1 MGNFTGLRRA
11 LKNGIRYV
19 FHSGMDVVTSAEES
33 MTRFKRKRR
42 RPSRRTLLKIR
53 AIPLVRMPKSVFF
66 HKIRQACRDGIVPS
80 DIEITTL
87 NWDHVQGKRYM
98 PGSELSGS
106 DADELRNCYNLL
118 AGVGKQDVRFER
130 PS

>member
-1 MGNFTGLRRA
+1 MP
-11 LKNGIRYV
+11 
-19 FHSGMDVVTSAEES
+19 D
-33 MTRFKRKRR
+33 KRR
-42 RPSRRTLLKIR
+42 KQKRSRPPRRTLLKIR

-66 HKIRQACRDGIVPS
+66 QKIREACRDGIVPS

-87 NWDHVQGKRYM
+87 NWDHAVGRKYLA
-98 PGSELSGS
+98 GTVLGGE

-118 AGVGKQDVRFER
+118 VGVSRQDVRFER